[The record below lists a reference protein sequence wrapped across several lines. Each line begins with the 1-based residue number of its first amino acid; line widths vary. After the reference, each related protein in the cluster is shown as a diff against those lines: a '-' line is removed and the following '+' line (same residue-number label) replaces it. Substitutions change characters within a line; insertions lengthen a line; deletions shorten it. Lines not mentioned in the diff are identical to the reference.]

1 MKHMDFNESTE
12 LPRYSYTRSPVNER
26 AFLIMLQEDAH
37 DTAEPVGDYTVLD
50 REEDLAVSE
59 KKVMNLINLLNEKP
73 GKTIQ
78 IEGVKGRT
86 HFQIL
91 SNPEESEELKVMFYT
106 QKGKGTSEE
115 NALFRVQSDDKIWNE
130 MEKVK

>member
-1 MKHMDFNESTE
+1 MDFNESTE

-37 DTAEPVGDYTVLD
+37 DKAEPVGDYTVLD

-73 GKTIQ
+73 GKVIQ
-78 IEGVKGRT
+78 IEDAEGRT
-86 HFQIL
+86 HYNVI

-106 QKGKGTSEE
+106 QKGEGVSAE
-115 NALFRVQSDDKIWNE
+115 NALFRVQSDDTIWNE
-130 MEKVK
+130 TEEVQ